1 MPSYIAR
8 TACMIMAGGKGSRL
22 GPLTSHRAKPSVPF
36 AGRYRIIDFVLSNFL
51 NSGYRRLYVL
61 TQYMASSLIKHI
73 NRNWHLDGFSQ
84 YIEIVPAQMRMGNH
98 WYRGTADS
106 IYQNLNLVRDSRAEH
121 VAVFGGDH
129 IYKFA
134 IDQMEEAHVER
145 NADLTVAAFPV
156 PKDQA
161 HHFGVIQIDEEG
173 RIVGFQEKPQENA
186 QTIPGRP
193 DWCLVSM
200 GNYFFRA
207 DVLARVLT
215 DDANDPNSAH
225 DFGKNV
231 IPKMVADGRRVF
243 IYDFGKNTIPGEPE
257 TAAPYWRDVGTI
269 ESYFQAN
276 MEVRSR
282 LPAINLYNRQ
292 WRIRT
297 AQRDYPPARFVRD
310 GDQTSADVDDS
321 LVCEGSIVASASLR
335 RVVLG
340 YDTYV
345 HAGSE
350 VEDAVILSGCNVGAN
365 SRLRRVLMDK
375 NCSIEPGAEIGVEP
389 ERDRERFPFITE
401 SGIVVLPKGTRVPK
415 SGPIELAHDMDFLMR
430 NDAATS
436 TSLIASDGRYAV
448 SERERHSFES
458 SGPRYTKYSGQK

>member
-1 MPSYIAR
+1 
-8 TACMIMAGGKGSRL
+8 
-22 GPLTSHRAKPSVPF
+22 
-36 AGRYRIIDFVLSNFL
+36 
-51 NSGYRRLYVL
+51 
-61 TQYMASSLIKHI
+61 
-73 NRNWHLDGFSQ
+73 
-84 YIEIVPAQMRMGNH
+84 
-98 WYRGTADS
+98 
-106 IYQNLNLVRDSRAEH
+106 
-121 VAVFGGDH
+121 
-129 IYKFA
+129 
-134 IDQMEEAHVER
+134 
-145 NADLTVAAFPV
+145 
-156 PKDQA
+156 
-161 HHFGVIQIDEEG
+161 
-173 RIVGFQEKPQENA
+173 
-186 QTIPGRP
+186 
-193 DWCLVSM
+193 
-200 GNYFFRA
+200 
-207 DVLARVLT
+207 
-215 DDANDPNSAH
+215 
-225 DFGKNV
+225 
-231 IPKMVADGRRVF
+231 
-243 IYDFGKNTIPGEPE
+243 
-257 TAAPYWRDVGTI
+257 
-269 ESYFQAN
+269 

-321 LVCEGSIVASASLR
+321 LVCEGSIVASATLR

-415 SGPIELAHDMDFLMR
+415 DGPIELAHDMDFLMR